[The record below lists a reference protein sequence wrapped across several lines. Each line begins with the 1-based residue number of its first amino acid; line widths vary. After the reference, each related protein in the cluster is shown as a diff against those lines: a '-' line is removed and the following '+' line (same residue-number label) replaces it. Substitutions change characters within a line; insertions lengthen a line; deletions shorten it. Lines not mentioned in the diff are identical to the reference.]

1 MRKSKQTAS
10 TELRPEYK
18 RSDFG
23 TLVRGKYAARLRES
37 SNVVVVDPRVTDVFP
52 NPASVNEALLSLAKI
67 AKRSARLTRRS
78 TRTRRKR
85 RTGRGAR

>member
-1 MRKSKQTAS
+1 MRKSKQTAGD
-10 TELRPEYK
+10 ELRPEYK

-23 TLVRGKYAARLRES
+23 PLIRGKYAARLRES
-37 SNVVVVDPRVTDVFP
+37 SNVVVVDPRVTEFFP

-78 TRTRRKR
+78 TRARGKR
-85 RTGRGAR
+85 RAGRGER